1 MKKTFI
7 LCLLTLLIGAALGW
21 GVGQFANPA
30 LPRAASPAALITAPA
45 SAAPQ
50 AALDQGDNGPLLE
63 RGQAVLKAMKARD
76 YPALAALAHP
86 EKGVRFTP
94 YSTVDPD
101 SDLELTSERLAAA
114 GEDSR
119 AYTWGIS
126 DGKGSP
132 LVYTIPD
139 YFALFVF
146 NADYTTAPLIG
157 VDTVLESGNALEN
170 ASDAYPEGR
179 YVEYH
184 FPGLVPENQ
193 GFDWCSLKL
202 VFEVWENDWYLTG
215 VIHSQ
220 WTI

>member
-1 MKKTFI
+1 MKKTII
-7 LCLLTLLIGAALGW
+7 LCLITLLAGAALGW
-21 GVGQFANPA
+21 GAGH
-30 LPRAASPAALITAPA
+30 LPNTVLSRSASPALAAAPA
-45 SAAPQ
+45 ASEAAP
-50 AALDQGDNGPLLE
+50 ALDQTDNGPLLE
-63 RGQAVLKAMKARD
+63 RGQAVLEAMKAKD
-76 YPALAALAHP
+76 YAALAALVYP

-94 YSTVDPD
+94 YSTVDPG
-101 SDLELTSERLAAA
+101 SDLEFTPERLAAA

-119 AYTWGIS
+119 VYTWGIS

-132 LVYTIPD
+132 LAYTIPD
-139 YFALFVF
+139 YFDHFVF
-146 NADYTTAPLIG
+146 NADYTAAPLIG

-170 ASDAYPEGR
+170 AADVYPEGR

-184 FPGLVPENQ
+184 FPGLAPENQ

-202 VFEVWENDWYLTG
+202 VFEAREDAWYLTG